1 MNPGYLPHTSV
12 RQAIESVTLGA
23 LSTKTATV
31 TNKTEW
37 IDPFCLY
44 VLFCSKLVHV
54 MILQRTVSFKCRPY
68 SRVHVR
74 KIIKKQKGKFLR
86 DLHIQPKEVYSRLF
100 VQSSSQLPYCFLT
113 RALVIV
119 AFFVFKAPLY
129 PVHTNLKNFE
139 TAYIYVHIL
148 SLHRFMWTGL

>member
-1 MNPGYLPHTSV
+1 M
-12 RQAIESVTLGA
+12 
-23 LSTKTATV
+23 
-31 TNKTEW
+31 
-37 IDPFCLY
+37 FCFAQSRSCDDTPKNCFIQISSL
-44 VLFCSKLVHV
+44 
-54 MILQRTVSFKCRPY
+54 Y

-113 RALVIV
+113 GALVIV
-119 AFFVFKAPLY
+119 AFVAPLY

-139 TAYIYVHIL
+139 TAYIYIHIL